1 MTMQNILT
9 IGQEYVPIEQIAYIE
24 PFEPPAN
31 GQFKSDKPY
40 KGRVVLL
47 NRESILTEDTP
58 QDFAQA
64 NGFRLIP
71 EDNVATNP
79 AISFRVRGFKPTENF
94 KPRKEFQTQL
104 VWRDPDGDNRNKLL
118 ITHPETVIAIVI
130 RGETEPGAEHKARPR
145 RPAQARASRKRSA
158 PRPEA

>member
-9 IGQEYVPIEQIAYIE
+9 IGQEYVPVEQIAYIE

-118 ITHPETVIAIVI
+118 VTNPETVIAIVI

-145 RPAQARASRKRSA
+145 RPAQARASRKRPA